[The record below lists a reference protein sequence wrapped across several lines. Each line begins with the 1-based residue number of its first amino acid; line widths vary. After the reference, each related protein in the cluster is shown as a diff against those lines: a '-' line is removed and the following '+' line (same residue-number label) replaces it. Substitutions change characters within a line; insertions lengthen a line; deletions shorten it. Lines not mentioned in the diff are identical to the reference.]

1 MYGLIG
7 KLIAAPGQRAVLMAV
22 LLESVGEMPGC
33 LSYIVA
39 EDTAEVDVIWVTEVW
54 DSAAGHA
61 ASLSLP
67 AVLAAIAR
75 GRPLMA
81 GFGDRIVTT
90 PVGGY
95 GLASP
100 KPG

>member
-7 KLIAAPGQRAVLMAV
+7 KIIAISGCRDELIGILIDATGD
-22 LLESVGEMPGC
+22 MPGC
-33 LSYIVA
+33 LSYIIARDV
-39 EDTAEVDVIWVTEVW
+39 VDENAVWITEVW
-54 DSAAGHA
+54 DSQASHA

-67 AVLAAIAR
+67 AVQQAVTL

-81 GFGDRIVTT
+81 GFGERIVTD

-95 GLASP
+95 SGPLQR
-100 KPG
+100 